1 MISLKSNQLK
11 STQCKNELDE
21 FENLLNTHS
30 EIDETILLDFFKS
43 RPQLILLM
51 GRVVGIDA
59 PKKFNN
65 ELPLIGKFRAD
76 FVVASESMLEFAFIE
91 FEDGKSGSIFNRKV
105 NKKTLVHSWA
115 SRFEKGYSQV
125 VDWFLHLAVHNK
137 TQSMKSEFG
146 HYEIKYKGAL
156 IIGRKSSLLRGD
168 CNERFEQ
175 RRSKSLIDSK
185 HITCYTFD
193 ELYEAMADQYTI
205 LASF

>member
-21 FENLLNTHS
+21 FESLLKNNS
-30 EIDETILLDFFKS
+30 EIDETQLLNFFKS

-59 PKKFNN
+59 PRNYNN

-76 FVVASESMLEFAFIE
+76 FVVANGAMQEFVFIE
-91 FEDGKSGSIFNRKV
+91 FEDAKDNSIFTKKI
-105 NKKTLVHSWA
+105 NKKTSVHSWA
-115 SRFEKGYSQV
+115 ARFEKGYSQV
-125 VDWFLHLAVHNK
+125 VDWYLHLAANNQ
-137 TQSMKSEFG
+137 TQNMKSEFG
-146 HYEIKYKGAL
+146 HFEIKYKGAL
-156 IIGRKSSLLRGD
+156 IIGRQSSLSRGD

-193 ELYEAMADQYTI
+193 ELYEAMADQYAI
-205 LASF
+205 LESF

>member
-1 MISLKSNQLK
+1 MISLKSDQLK
-11 STQCKNELDE
+11 SAQCKNELDE
-21 FENLLNTHS
+21 FEVLLKKHS
-30 EIDETILLDFFKS
+30 EIDEVTLLDFFKS

-51 GRVVGIDA
+51 GRVVGVDA
-59 PKKFNN
+59 PKKFND

-76 FVVASESMLEFAFIE
+76 FVVASETMREFAFIE
-91 FEDGKSGSIFNRKV
+91 FEDAKDNSIFKKKV
-105 NKKTLVHSWA
+105 NKKTSVHSWA

-125 VDWFLHLAVHNK
+125 VDWFLHLSVHNK

-156 IIGRKSSLLRGD
+156 IVGRQSSLSRGD

-185 HITCYTFD
+185 HIKCYTFD